1 MKVFKNFDLWA
12 FGMAIRPLPEYKKRL
27 AVRMVVRDLD
37 ANQRAALFQKLEQ
50 IRRRRK

>member
-1 MKVFKNFDLWA
+1 
-12 FGMAIRPLPEYKKRL
+12 MAIRPLPEYKKRL

-37 ANQRAALFQKLEQ
+37 ANQRAALFKKLEQ